1 MDLLKFQ
8 TQKNENEYIT
18 KAKINSSNLIN
29 GGPLIRSGG
38 PGKKSKNYQA
48 GGPVY

>member
-8 TQKNENEYIT
+8 TQKNENENIT
-18 KAKINSSNLIN
+18 KAKIISWLKNSSNLIN

-38 PGKKSKNYQA
+38 GGGAGKKSKN
-48 GGPVY
+48 